1 MARLIPASERIV
13 RARVL
18 IQKARDLPVP
28 SDGGKFNLHYLA
40 QVKDYL
46 RQAREL
52 VKLVPLMVGIAEET
66 KEAAK
71 QVLAEADQANK
82 EILH

>member
-1 MARLIPASERIV
+1 MAKVIPAAERIL
-13 RARVL
+13 RARAL
-18 IQKARDLPVP
+18 IQKARDVPVP
-28 SDGGKFNLHYLA
+28 SDGGKYNLHYLA

-52 VKLVPLMVGIAEET
+52 VKLVPLTVGIADET
-66 KEAAK
+66 RQAAK
-71 QVLAEADQANK
+71 QALLRADQANK